1 MNSDYPVV
9 AKAMSDLFKDHA
21 GQASVI
27 FGSAAEAFWH
37 EAEALLAQMGWTVEQ
52 YKGELEQYRELDEA

>member
-1 MNSDYPVV
+1 
-9 AKAMSDLFKDHA
+9 MSDLFKDHA